1 MNARQLP
8 IWMLCL
14 ALTGLAAPVAW
25 ALKPDAPSA
34 ALPLEMPRGDNEWG
48 SLSTQERAILQ
59 PLSSQW
65 AALPDDV
72 QDKWIGVARRYP
84 TLSPEAQARVRGR
97 MTDWSQASPKQRS
110 EARLRFQNAR
120 ELPADQRQQ
129 KWEAYQ
135 ALPAEKKAELAEKA
149 RAKREAVPAR
159 VAAASAPTEK
169 TNLVPGA
176 IQRQAAPTK
185 AVAPALVKA
194 GTGATTSLVTES
206 TPKPP
211 LYQHSGMPRIS
222 ATKTFVDPQTMLPK
236 KGSQGAAMTPVATS
250 APSR

>member
-1 MNARQLP
+1 MTARPLT

-14 ALTGLAAPVAW
+14 VMAGAVASEAWAIKPEAPAAP
-25 ALKPDAPSA
+25 
-34 ALPLEMPRGDNEWG
+34 LPLEMPRVDNEWG
-48 SLSTQERAILQ
+48 SLSPAERAILQ
-59 PLSSQW
+59 PLSGQW
-65 AALPDDV
+65 ASLPDDV

-84 TLSPEAQARVRGR
+84 SLSPQAQARVRDR

-120 ELPADQRQQ
+120 ELPADERQQ
-129 KWEAYQ
+129 KWQAYQ

-149 RAKREAVPAR
+149 RAKRDAAGAR
-159 VAAASAPTEK
+159 PMAASAPTEK
-169 TNLVPGA
+169 TNLVPA
-176 IQRQAAPTK
+176 ATQRHAAPSK

-194 GTGATTSLVTES
+194 GAGATTTLVTES

-222 ATKTFVDPQTMLPK
+222 ATRTFVDPQTMLPK

-250 APSR
+250 APTR